1 MIYLILCILSSSMI
15 YVIFRV
21 AKNYNCKLQSLITI
35 NYLAA
40 GLLGILLSQP
50 FANGKNPVTLPLWT
64 PFAVILGILF
74 IAMFYLIGYS
84 SQKAGITV
92 TTLANKLSL
101 IFPVAFSLIYFN
113 EELSVLKAVG
123 IFTAIIAVGLTVYK
137 KEITKTN
144 LIYIVLPLFLFLGSG
159 IIDSLVKY
167 VQAVKISDSETSLY
181 TIMVFTV
188 AFLCGIVVTILTKTY
203 RQKLN
208 TATLFFGTLLGV
220 VNFGSLYF
228 IIKALNNS
236 GLKSSLVFALNNM
249 AVVAFTA
256 ILGTLLFKE
265 RLNKINFAG
274 VVLALISLYFLL

>member
-1 MIYLILCILSSSMI
+1 MI

-40 GLLGILLSQP
+40 SLLGILLFQP
-50 FANGKNPVTLPLWT
+50 FAGGKTPLALPHWT
-64 PFAVILGILF
+64 TFAVILGILF

-101 IFPVAFSLIYFN
+101 VFPVAFSLIYFN
-113 EELSVLKAVG
+113 EQLTTIKAIG
-123 IFTAIIAVGLTVYK
+123 IVTAIIAVGLTVYK
-137 KEITKTN
+137 KDITRTN

-159 IIDSLVKY
+159 LIDSLVKY

-181 TIMVFTV
+181 TILVFAV
-188 AFLCGIVVTILTKTY
+188 AFVVGIMVTIITKTY
-203 RQKLN
+203 RQRLN
-208 TATLFFGTLLGV
+208 PATLVFGTLLGV

-236 GLKSSLVFALNNM
+236 GLESSLVFALNNM
-249 AVVAFTA
+249 AIVAFTA

-265 RLNKINFAG
+265 RLNKINFIG
-274 VVLALISLYFLL
+274 VILALISLYFLL

>member
-1 MIYLILCILSSSMI
+1 MI

-40 GLLGILLSQP
+40 SLLGILLFQP
-50 FANGKNPVTLPLWT
+50 FAGGKTLLALPHWT

-101 IFPVAFSLIYFN
+101 VFPVAFSLIYFN
-113 EELSVLKAVG
+113 EQLTTIKAIG
-123 IFTAIIAVGLTVYK
+123 IVTAIIAVGLTVYK
-137 KEITKTN
+137 KDITRTN

-159 IIDSLVKY
+159 LIDSLVKY

-181 TIMVFTV
+181 TILVFAV
-188 AFLCGIVVTILTKTY
+188 AFVVGIMVTIITKTY
-203 RQKLN
+203 RQRIN
-208 TATLFFGTLLGV
+208 PATLVFGTLLGV

-236 GLKSSLVFALNNM
+236 GLESSLVFALNNM
-249 AVVAFTA
+249 AIVAFTA

-265 RLNKINFAG
+265 RLNKINFIG
-274 VVLALISLYFLL
+274 VILALISLYFLL

>member
-15 YVIFRV
+15 YVIFRI

-40 GLLGILLSQP
+40 SLLGILLFQP
-50 FANGKNPVTLPLWT
+50 FANDDYPVTLPHWT

-101 IFPVAFSLIYFN
+101 VFPVAFSLIYFN
-113 EELSVLKAVG
+113 EELSTIKAIG
-123 IFTAIIAVGLTVYK
+123 IVSAIIAVGLTVYK
-137 KEITKTN
+137 KEITRTN

-159 IIDSLVKY
+159 VIDSLVKY

-181 TIMVFTV
+181 TIFVFAV
-188 AFLCGIVVTILTKTY
+188 AFICGIVVTIVTKTY
-203 RQKLN
+203 RQRLN
-208 TATLFFGTLLGV
+208 PATLIFGTLLGV

-236 GLKSSLVFALNNM
+236 GLESSLVFALNNM
-249 AVVAFTA
+249 AIVAFTA

-265 RLNKINFAG
+265 RLNKINFVG

>member
-1 MIYLILCILSSSMI
+1 MI

-40 GLLGILLSQP
+40 SILGILLFQP
-50 FANGKNPVTLPLWT
+50 FADGKNPLALPHWT
-64 PFAVILGILF
+64 PYAVILGILF

-101 IFPVAFSLIYFN
+101 VFPVAFSLIYFN
-113 EELSVLKAVG
+113 EQLSTLKAIG
-123 IFTAIIAVGLTVYK
+123 IVTAIIAVGLTVYK
-137 KEITKTN
+137 KEITRTN

-159 IIDSLVKY
+159 VIDSLVKY
-167 VQAVKISDSETSLY
+167 VQAVKISDDETSLY
-181 TIMVFTV
+181 TILVFAV
-188 AFLCGIVVTILTKTY
+188 AFLCGIIVTIITKTY
-203 RQKLN
+203 RQQLN
-208 TATLFFGTLLGV
+208 PATLVFGTLLGV

-236 GLKSSLVFALNNM
+236 GLKSSLVFALNHM
-249 AVVAFTA
+249 TIVALTT
-256 ILGTLLFKE
+256 ILGILLFKE

-274 VVLALISLYFLL
+274 VILALISLYFLL

>member
-1 MIYLILCILSSSMI
+1 MI
-15 YVIFRV
+15 YVIFRF
-21 AKNYNCKLQSLITI
+21 AKNYNSKLQSLITI

-40 GLLGILLSQP
+40 SLLGILFFQP
-50 FANGKNPVTLPLWT
+50 FADGKNPPALPHWM

-101 IFPVAFSLIYFN
+101 VFPVTFSLIYFN
-113 EELSVLKAVG
+113 EHLSTIKAIG
-123 IFTAIIAVGLTVYK
+123 IATAIIAVGLTVYK
-137 KEITKTN
+137 KEINRTN
-144 LIYIVLPLFLFLGSG
+144 LIYIVLPLLLFLGSG
-159 IIDSLVKY
+159 LIDSIVKY
-167 VQAVKISDSETSLY
+167 VQAVKISDNETSLY
-181 TIMVFTV
+181 TIMVFAV
-188 AFLCGIVVTILTKTY
+188 AFICGILVSVITKTY
-203 RQKLN
+203 RQRLN
-208 TATLFFGTLLGV
+208 PATLILGTLLGV

-228 IIKALNNS
+228 IIKALNKT
-236 GLKSSLVFALNNM
+236 GMESSLVFALNHM
-249 AVVAFTA
+249 AIVAFTT

>member
-40 GLLGILLSQP
+40 SLLGILLFQP
-50 FANGKNPVTLPLWT
+50 FANDDYPVTLPHWT

-101 IFPVAFSLIYFN
+101 VFPVAFSLIYFN
-113 EELSVLKAVG
+113 EELSTIKAIG
-123 IFTAIIAVGLTVYK
+123 IVSAIIAVGLTVYK
-137 KEITKTN
+137 KEITRTN

-159 IIDSLVKY
+159 VIDSLVKY

-181 TIMVFTV
+181 TILVFAV
-188 AFLCGIVVTILTKTY
+188 AFICGIVVTIVTKTY
-203 RQKLN
+203 RQRLN
-208 TATLFFGTLLGV
+208 PATLIFGTLLGV

-236 GLKSSLVFALNNM
+236 GLESSLVFALNNM
-249 AVVAFTA
+249 AIVAFTA

-265 RLNKINFAG
+265 RLNKINFVG

>member
-40 GLLGILLSQP
+40 SLLGILLFHP
-50 FANGKNPVTLPLWT
+50 FADGNNPLVLPHWM

-101 IFPVAFSLIYFN
+101 VFPVTFSLIYFN
-113 EELSVLKAVG
+113 EHLSTIKAIG
-123 IFTAIIAVGLTVYK
+123 IVTAIIAVGLTVYK
-137 KEITKTN
+137 KDKAKIN
-144 LIYIVLPLFLFLGSG
+144 LIYIGLPLSIFFGSG
-159 IIDSLVKY
+159 LIDSIVKY
-167 VQAVKISDSETSLY
+167 VQAVKISDDETSLY
-181 TIMVFTV
+181 TILVFAV
-188 AFLCGIVVTILTKTY
+188 AFICGIVVSAITKTY
-203 RQKLN
+203 RQRLN
-208 TATLFFGTLLGV
+208 PATLILGTLLGV

-228 IIKALNNS
+228 IIKALNKS
-236 GLKSSLVFALNNM
+236 GLESSLVFALNHM
-249 AVVAFTA
+249 AIVALTT

-274 VVLALISLYFLL
+274 VILALISLYFLL

>member
-40 GLLGILLSQP
+40 SLLGILLFQP
-50 FANGKNPVTLPLWT
+50 FAEGNTPATLPHWM
-64 PFAVILGILF
+64 PFAILLGILF
-74 IAMFYLIGYS
+74 IAMFYLIGHS
-84 SQKAGITV
+84 AQKAGITV

-101 IFPVAFSLIYFN
+101 VFPVTFSLIYFN
-113 EELSVLKAVG
+113 EQLSTLKAIG
-123 IFTAIIAVGLTVYK
+123 IVTAIIAVGLTVYK
-137 KEITKTN
+137 KELTKTN
-144 LIYIVLPLFLFLGSG
+144 LVYIVLPLFIFLGSG
-159 IIDSLVKY
+159 LIDSIVKF
-167 VQAVKISDSETSLY
+167 VQAVKISESETSLY
-181 TIMVFTV
+181 TILVFMV
-188 AFLCGIVVTILTKTY
+188 AFLCGVLVSIFTKTY
-203 RQKLN
+203 RLKLN
-208 TATLFFGTLLGV
+208 PATLLFGALLGI

-228 IIKALNNS
+228 IIKALNKS
-236 GLKSSLVFALNNM
+236 GLESSLVFALNNM
-249 AVVAFTA
+249 AIVAFTA

>member
-40 GLLGILLSQP
+40 SLLGILLFQP
-50 FANGKNPVTLPLWT
+50 FADGKNPPALPYWM

-84 SQKAGITV
+84 SQKTGITV

-101 IFPVAFSLIYFN
+101 VFPVTFSLIYFN
-113 EELSVLKAVG
+113 EQLSTVKAIG
-123 IFTAIIAVGLTVYK
+123 IVTAIIAVALTVYK
-137 KEITKTN
+137 KEKAKIN
-144 LIYIVLPLFLFLGSG
+144 LIYIGLPLSIFFGSG
-159 IIDSLVKY
+159 LIDSIVKY
-167 VQAVKISDSETSLY
+167 VQAIKITESETSLY
-181 TIMVFTV
+181 TILVFVV
-188 AFLCGIVVTILTKTY
+188 AFLCGVIISIFTKAYRHRLNPVTL
-203 RQKLN
+203 L
-208 TATLFFGTLLGV
+208 LGTLLGV

-228 IIKALNNS
+228 MIEALNKS
-236 GLKSSLVFALNNM
+236 GLQSSLVFALNNM
-249 AVVAFTA
+249 AIVAFTA

>member
-40 GLLGILLSQP
+40 SLLGILLFQP
-50 FANGKNPVTLPLWT
+50 FAGGKTPLALPHWT

-101 IFPVAFSLIYFN
+101 VFPVAFSLIYFN
-113 EELSVLKAVG
+113 EQLTTIKAIG
-123 IFTAIIAVGLTVYK
+123 IVTAIIAVGLTVYK
-137 KEITKTN
+137 KDITRTN

-159 IIDSLVKY
+159 LIDSLVKY
-167 VQAVKISDSETSLY
+167 VQAVKISDNETSLY
-181 TIMVFTV
+181 TILVFAV
-188 AFLCGIVVTILTKTY
+188 AFVVGIMVTIITKTY
-203 RQKLN
+203 RQRLN
-208 TATLFFGTLLGV
+208 PATLVFGTLLGV

-236 GLKSSLVFALNNM
+236 GLESSLVFALNNM
-249 AVVAFTA
+249 AIVAFTA

-265 RLNKINFAG
+265 RLNKINFIG
-274 VVLALISLYFLL
+274 VILALISLYFLL

>member
-15 YVIFRV
+15 YVIFRI

-40 GLLGILLSQP
+40 SLLGILLFQP
-50 FANGKNPVTLPLWT
+50 FANDDYPVTLPHWT

-101 IFPVAFSLIYFN
+101 VFPVAFSLIYFN
-113 EELSVLKAVG
+113 EELSTIKAIG
-123 IFTAIIAVGLTVYK
+123 IVSAIIAVGLTVYK
-137 KEITKTN
+137 KEITRTN

-159 IIDSLVKY
+159 VIDSLVKY

-181 TIMVFTV
+181 TILVFAV
-188 AFLCGIVVTILTKTY
+188 AFICGIVVTIVTKTY
-203 RQKLN
+203 RQRLN
-208 TATLFFGTLLGV
+208 PATLIFGTLLGV

-236 GLKSSLVFALNNM
+236 GLESSLVFALNNM
-249 AVVAFTA
+249 AIVAFTA

-265 RLNKINFAG
+265 RLNKINFVG

>member
-40 GLLGILLSQP
+40 GLLGILLFQP
-50 FANGKNPVTLPLWT
+50 FADGNTPAALPHWM

-101 IFPVAFSLIYFN
+101 VFPVTFSLIYFN
-113 EELSVLKAVG
+113 EQLSTLKAIG
-123 IFTAIIAVGLTVYK
+123 IVTAIIAIGLTVYK
-137 KEITKTN
+137 KEINRTN

-159 IIDSLVKY
+159 LIDSIVKY
-167 VQAVKISDSETSLY
+167 VQAVKISESETSLY
-181 TIMVFTV
+181 TILVFIV
-188 AFLCGIVVTILTKTY
+188 AFICGVIVSVITKTY
-203 RQKLN
+203 RQRLN
-208 TATLFFGTLLGV
+208 PATLIFGTLLGV

-228 IIKALNNS
+228 IIKALNKS
-236 GLKSSLVFALNNM
+236 GLESSLVFALNNM
-249 AVVAFTA
+249 AIVALTA
-256 ILGTLLFKE
+256 ILGKLLFKE

-274 VVLALISLYFLL
+274 VVLALISLYFML